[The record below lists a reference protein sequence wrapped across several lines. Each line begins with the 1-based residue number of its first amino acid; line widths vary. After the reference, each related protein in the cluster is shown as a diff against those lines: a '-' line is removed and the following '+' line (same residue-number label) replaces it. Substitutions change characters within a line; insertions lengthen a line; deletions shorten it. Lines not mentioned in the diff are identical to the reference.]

1 MPKTKRQQGS
11 QSQQINASPST
22 VSLEISHN
30 STKSGNDVWNK
41 AHDSAILAM
50 ARRSINYLIMAK
62 LKGHKRVVQRA
73 DTAWRRLPYKKDLK
87 TLTTDKGCEF
97 SAHGWDY
104 GKTWSAGILNWRIFV
119 LEERSRW
126 KHQHTVKATNTIR
139 KEWSLAAWRIR
150 ELPPFKRR
158 PIEDGKNN
166 WKFPHQRKSSA
177 TFILNIAL
185 ADWPYNFV

>member
-11 QSQQINASPST
+11 QSQQIDASPST

-104 GKTWSAGILNWRIFV
+104 GKTWSAGILN
-119 LEERSRW
+119 
-126 KHQHTVKATNTIR
+126 
-139 KEWSLAAWRIR
+139 
-150 ELPPFKRR
+150 
-158 PIEDGKNN
+158 
-166 WKFPHQRKSSA
+166 
-177 TFILNIAL
+177 
-185 ADWPYNFV
+185 